1 MFKDLFKRLFNRFY
15 KLEKGQNRNLDFRRT
30 FHEYIEK
37 TPIKA
42 TTIFNGPFMDLLTTD
57 MPLILF

>member
-1 MFKDLFKRLFNRFY
+1 MLFKQMFKDLFQAIIQPILQTW
-15 KLEKGQNRNLDFRRT
+15 KGQNRNLDFRRT

-42 TTIFNGPFMDLLTTD
+42 TTIFNGPLW
-57 MPLILF
+57 IY